1 MFKIFENRVRSI
13 IFTLFILFFIQTVE
27 GNASFVQNQIQ
38 EVGIVTILEKNV
50 VIEAVDRAVIHD
62 VGGQDGLSFGKVEKV
77 SAISDAAFWRRIG
90 IKAAFSSLSVGDFI
104 GAFLAIFR
112 LFF

>member
-1 MFKIFENRVRSI
+1 MFKIFENRVYSI

-27 GNASFVQNQIQ
+27 GNAGFVQNQFQ
-38 EVGIVTILEKNV
+38 EVGTVAILEKNV
-50 VIEAVDRAVIHD
+50 VVEAVDKAVIHD
-62 VGGQDGLSFGKVEKV
+62 VEGQDGFAFGKAEKV
-77 SAISDAAFWRRIG
+77 SAISDAAFWRKICV
-90 IKAAFSSLSVGDFI
+90 KAVFSSLSVGDFI